1 MISLCQRCYIKKH
14 NLKKNEIKKLLVT
27 QEKFYCSECGQE
39 KKLVIEREERNNYYS
54 EDN

>member
-14 NLKKNEIKKLLVT
+14 NLKKNEIKKLITT
-27 QEKFYCSECGQE
+27 QEKFECADCGQY
-39 KKLVIEREERNNYYS
+39 KKLVIERHEKETYYS